1 MHLCRENPFSYLIYI
16 DATLLPPISHLFPL
30 VLFLPL
36 SQEADDDKPP
46 NVSLFI
52 MGEYD
57 ILNDL
62 VYDGARRLRE
72 NANVTDLD
80 LLRQNM
86 PCPPPDR
93 WVRPTGWGRCNP
105 SSMYAKDPPPDFD
118 WIRYYDRLRI
128 RTGPYANRS
137 DDEGGRGGDTTRSRE
152 VVGGGSGDDNDMAV
166 PAEPQDAPS
175 KVVDGNV
182 RTGSEAAPSPI
193 ETSPSD
199 LSCDER
205 HRVNG
210 RLTMVCR
217 AGCGAA
223 ASLTSIMPTERPVSE
238 SLPVVGGGGRGGAS
252 SHFNRSATSEP
263 ARNAPV
269 RGSRQTT
276 APPSRASSERPAGTK
291 SKGFGRKMSSLFGG
305 GRKKSTSAE

>member
-1 MHLCRENPFSYLIYI
+1 
-16 DATLLPPISHLFPL
+16 
-30 VLFLPL
+30 
-36 SQEADDDKPP
+36 
-46 NVSLFI
+46 

-62 VYDGARRLRE
+62 VYDGAMRLRE
-72 NANVTDLD
+72 NANVTDLE

-128 RTGPYANRS
+128 RTGPYAKRDGKSN
-137 DDEGGRGGDTTRSRE
+137 DGEGLGRGRDTTRSRE
-152 VVGGGSGDDNDMAV
+152 MVGGGSGGRGDDNDAAV
-166 PAEPQDAPS
+166 SAEPQDASS
-175 KVVDGNV
+175 KVVDGNI
-182 RTGSEAAPSPI
+182 RTVSDTPPLI
-193 ETSPSD
+193 ERSPSD

-223 ASLTSIMPTERPVSE
+223 AALTSMMPTERPVSE

-252 SHFNRSATSEP
+252 SHFNRSATSVPES
-263 ARNAPV
+263 NAPV
-269 RGSRQTT
+269 CNSRQAT
-276 APPSRASSERPAGTK
+276 APSTGRDDHDEVRRASSERPAAGTK